1 MKEIIQR
8 RLTSNA
14 EINKHILA
22 KFDLQDNVKHGS
34 TLLEEI
40 KRAFLSEEITREEM
54 DMIFM
59 MCITLMRFLTIVCFL
74 ITLLF

>member
-1 MKEIIQR
+1 MKEIISKK
-8 RLTSNA
+8 LTNNA
-14 EINKHILA
+14 TINQYILA